1 MRVNVIHAR
10 ADRQVSKD
18 VISACLVKDD
28 HRLLPLKTPFLL
40 KTKSLQNIS
49 DNISYPYVVALRD
62 LETFCC
68 STKSPRTS
76 THSSSRTSL
85 RFDMLIPVIML
96 MQRMVMIVMSED
108 NINIIKVHVT
118 VMIMKTNDSDAGW
131 DRSWLLCSDN
141 LLCSLLALTI
151 LHQAR
156 CATGNCVRVTNMEWF
171 CGRYK

>member
-28 HRLLPLKTPFLL
+28 HRLLPLKTPVLL

-62 LETFCC
+62 LETSCC

-85 RFDMLIPVIML
+85 RFDMLIPLIML
-96 MQRMVMIVMSED
+96 MQKMVVVAVSKD
-108 NINIIKVHVT
+108 NSHIIKVHVT

-131 DRSWLLCSDN
+131 D
-141 LLCSLLALTI
+141 
-151 LHQAR
+151 
-156 CATGNCVRVTNMEWF
+156 
-171 CGRYK
+171 